1 VVPAPAFYES
11 QGNDSSGDLVWCTTQ
26 ARCPPVVLGAPRFD
40 RRETGMLLV
49 VVGTGSRG
57 VELHESAPRQ
67 VLASGKA
74 LAVDDEA
81 MW

>member
-1 VVPAPAFYES
+1 
-11 QGNDSSGDLVWCTTQ
+11 
-26 ARCPPVVLGAPRFD
+26 VVLGAPRFD